1 MTQIQTQAN
10 HDYTMVP
17 DLFLACGTF
26 GSNLNIAL
34 KIQRLA
40 QTWHKVVVSLYQV
53 QAKCRNRTK
62 QGVFDTDLAQR

>member
-10 HDYTMVP
+10 HGYTMVT
-17 DLFLACGTF
+17 DLLLVCAAF

-34 KIQRLA
+34 KIQCLA
-40 QTWHKVVVSLYQV
+40 QTWHKVIMSLYQV
-53 QAKCRNRTK
+53 QVKCRNHTK